1 LTALIDWVILE
12 EKWGDSME
20 RNLGCA
26 LLAAGSA
33 RRFGGNKLTA
43 LYQGKPLIQRTLE
56 AVPTEEFSKL
66 VAVTQY
72 REVAALAEEFG
83 FLTVENH
90 QPDLG
95 LSHSIHLAL
104 EELMDC
110 DGVLFLV
117 SDQPLLKR
125 DSVQDLVRLWRTDPE
140 RPAALAHDGVRGNPC
155 IFPKK
160 LFPEL
165 LALEGD
171 RGGSAVLKRYS
182 QELLLLEVPAQELL
196 DVDTPQALEH
206 LESLRP

>member
-1 LTALIDWVILE
+1 
-12 EKWGDSME
+12 ME

-33 RRFGGNKLTA
+33 RRFGANKLTA
-43 LYQGKPLIQRTLE
+43 LYQGKPLIGRALE
-56 AVPTEEFSKL
+56 AVPTEEFSAL

-72 REVAALAEEFG
+72 REVSALTEGYG
-83 FLTVENH
+83 FTSVENH
-90 QPDLG
+90 RPDLG

-104 EELMDC
+104 GALTDC
-110 DGVLFLV
+110 DAILFLV
-117 SDQPLLKR
+117 SDQPLLRR
-125 DSVQDLVRLWRTDPE
+125 DSVRDLIRLWRTDPE
-140 RPAALAHDGVRGNPC
+140 RPAALAHHGVRGNPC
-155 IFPKK
+155 IFPQK

-196 DVDTPQALEH
+196 DVDTPRALEE
-206 LESLRP
+206 LEG